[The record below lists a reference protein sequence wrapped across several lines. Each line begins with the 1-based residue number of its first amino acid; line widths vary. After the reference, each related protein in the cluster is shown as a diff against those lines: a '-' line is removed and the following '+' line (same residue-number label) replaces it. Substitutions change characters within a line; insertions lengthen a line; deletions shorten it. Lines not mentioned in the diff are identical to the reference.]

1 MSVQSPA
8 GPTASPRPIES
19 GERPP
24 HRFAFVVHPLTVGH
38 IHRHPS
44 FRWTRVLPDRWVEAF
59 AARMPPLRVGTI
71 RGGRSPETGQRI
83 EGLLYSL
90 GATPRQILLHRPEF
104 SYRRL
109 VSAARDAGRRGAGLI
124 GLGAF
129 TKVVGDAGVTVA
141 RRSPIPVTSGNSLTV
156 SATLET
162 AKAAARRLHGVD
174 ISAGRAMVVGATGAI
189 GSVCSRLVASAIH
202 DVVLVSIEPDRL
214 RELKALIEQ
223 ETPGCRVAIDTA
235 SDAWLES
242 CDLVITATSAFGQR
256 VVDISR
262 CKPGAILCDVAL
274 PSDISQEEA
283 ALRPDVLVIDTGEV
297 EIPGPVDLGYDL
309 GLPPG
314 VAYACLAEAAL
325 LAMDGRFECFTL
337 GRDIRPGQVKEIY
350 KLYRR
355 HGFTL
360 APLRSFGRPLAEEDF
375 ERLRDLSRAL
385 LSDEEKLRA
394 LRADAAAR
402 LAKIPPRA
410 KGVTA
415 DAAPPIES
423 KRHPRPSGG
432 DDVLASIPA
441 ERSEV
446 ERARV

>member
-1 MSVQSPA
+1 
-8 GPTASPRPIES
+8 
-19 GERPP
+19 
-24 HRFAFVVHPLTVGH
+24 VHPLTVGH

-44 FRWTRVLPDRWVEAF
+44 FRWTRVLPDRLVEAV

-90 GATPRQILLHRPEF
+90 GATPRQLLSHRPEF
-104 SYRRL
+104 AYRRL
-109 VSAARDAGRRGAGLI
+109 VSAAHDAGRRGAGLI

-162 AKAAARRLHGVD
+162 AKVAARRLHGVD
-174 ISAGRAMVVGATGAI
+174 ISAGRAMIVGATGAI

-214 RELKALIEQ
+214 RDLEALIER
-223 ETPGCRVAIDTA
+223 ETPGCRVTIDTV
-235 SDAWLES
+235 SDPWLES

-274 PSDISQEEA
+274 PSDISAEEA

-297 EIPGPVDLGYDL
+297 AIPGPVDLGYDV

-337 GRDIRPGQVKEIY
+337 GRNITPGQVKEIY
-350 KLYRR
+350 KIYRR
-355 HGFTL
+355 HGFAL
-360 APLRSFGRPLAEEDF
+360 APLRSFGRLLADEDF
-375 ERLRDLSRAL
+375 DRLRQRARAL
-385 LSDEEKLRA
+385 LSDEDGLRA
-394 LRADAAAR
+394 VRAEAAAR
-402 LAKIPPRA
+402 LARIPPRA

-415 DAAPPIES
+415 DAV
-423 KRHPRPSGG
+423 PRLEPRERGRSQGVEE
-432 DDVLASIPA
+432 VLASLPA
-441 ERSEV
+441 ERAEGES
-446 ERARV
+446 ARV